1 MMQGVAM
8 GGAIAGPFG
17 AGGGLIIGLLT
28 GLVTADSHYAQV
40 NAQIQ
45 TEQAKDKK
53 LEAQIEQELG
63 RQRELEA
70 QLAKAGAI
78 SESRQGEEV
87 RVAQKATKETK
98 MGKKEDLKSLA
109 SLGKKEIYPPPFK
122 NVEIKDINQ
131 DGVPDLWI
139 YYNPLKPQE
148 IVRQEEDT
156 NGDGRVDTW
165 SAFKDGK
172 LVRREVDTKGNG
184 RPDAMYY
191 YEDDKISREE
201 RDENGDGRPSFRAT
215 YQNGRLAKVE
225 KDLDRGG
232 KIDLWIYYDTTKDQ
246 ELVLKEEKDLNGDGA
261 IDLWSYYENGRLVRR
276 DVSAVGLQVLSAQ
289 EKPPP
294 EASSLALPKS

>member
-1 MMQGVAM
+1 M

-17 AGGGLIIGLLT
+17 AGGGLIIGLIT

-45 TEQAKDKK
+45 TEQAKDKE
-53 LEAQIEQELG
+53 LEAQIERELE

-70 QLAKAGAI
+70 QLKKAGAI
-78 SESRQGEEV
+78 SESRQAHEV
-87 RVAQKATKETK
+87 QIAQRATSETK
-98 MGKKEDLKSLA
+98 MDKKEDLKSLA
-109 SLGKKEIYPPPFK
+109 SVGKKEIYRPPFK
-122 NVEIKDINQ
+122 NVEIRDINQ

-148 IVRQEEDT
+148 IVRQEKAT
-156 NGDGRVDTW
+156 KGDGRVDVW
-165 SAFKDGK
+165 SYFKDGK
-172 LVRREVDTKGNG
+172 LVRREVDSKGNG
-184 RPDAMYY
+184 RANTVFL
-191 YEDDKISREE
+191 YENDKIAREE
-201 RDENGDGRPSFRAT
+201 RDETGEGRISYRAV

-225 KDLDRGG
+225 KDTDGDG
-232 KIDLWIYYDTTKDQ
+232 KIDLWIYYDANRT
-246 ELVLKEEKDLNGDGA
+246 EEVIVKEEKDLNGDSVV
-261 IDLWSYYENGRLVRR
+261 DLWTYYENGRLVRR